1 MANPMSPLPKFFSP
15 TKVDV
20 IPKKLG
26 DKLPI
31 FILISL
37 RTELIRLYKIQFW
50 SSRVTL
56 PGGRDRSK

>member
-1 MANPMSPLPKFFSP
+1 MSPLPKVFSP

-26 DKLPI
+26 DKLLI

-37 RTELIRLYKIQFW
+37 RAELIRL
-50 SSRVTL
+50 
-56 PGGRDRSK
+56 